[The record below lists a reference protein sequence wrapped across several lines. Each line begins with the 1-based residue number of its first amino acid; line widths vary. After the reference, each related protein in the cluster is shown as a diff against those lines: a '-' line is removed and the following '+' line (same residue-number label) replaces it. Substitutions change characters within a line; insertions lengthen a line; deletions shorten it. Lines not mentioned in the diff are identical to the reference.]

1 MLIRRQTTVLGMMI
15 FLLISACGPS
25 LTRPGST
32 ISPTADSVHSSVTPT
47 FVPSSGQETNQAVPS
62 ITPIAP
68 SESVK
73 VKEVQRCPVNNSTL
87 KLKPNEPLILKQAEG
102 STGGFWLLDSID
114 QVPKL
119 IPGTVPPASQ
129 IYRFQDIS
137 PDGRWIAFLSW
148 KNEEG
153 IDASLWIVAVDG
165 SVQKEILKVSRESL
179 AWWHTDRSIV
189 ISMNPRDD
197 LPPYS
202 IIVVDPFCGH
212 IEYLT
217 RSARGYS
224 YSDYSVL
231 GGEAYATLFDGQWKL
246 YHYDSASE
254 VVIMRWLAEEKWI
267 YQDELTRLSS
277 LKIRIYEEGSSL
289 LADVIVK
296 KPYGFDFAFG
306 VGILPET
313 PNLSYQDVMTQH
325 ILLPA
330 PNLETGLWQGITPS
344 VYLLERYD
352 PTGDSLVNPNP
363 RMLYSLDFANQAL
376 IDYCLDRKAAYP
388 PIVSISQKFL
398 AWTVYE
404 PPGSSGQITG
414 IEILNPITG
423 ERTRYPGEWEL
434 LGWVIVD

>member
-1 MLIRRQTTVLGMMI
+1 MLIRWQTTVLGITI
-15 FLLISACGPS
+15 FLLLSACGSS
-25 LTRPGST
+25 LTRPGAT
-32 ISPTADSVHSSVTPT
+32 ISPTADSVHSWVTPT
-47 FVPSSGQETNQAVPS
+47 FVSNSEQETKQPVPS
-62 ITPIAP
+62 ITPIAS
-68 SESVK
+68 SESI
-73 VKEVQRCPVNNSTL
+73 KEDQLCPVTNSTL
-87 KLKPNEPLILKQAEG
+87 KLKPNERLILKPAEG

-114 QVPKL
+114 QDPKL

-148 KNEEG
+148 KNEEQM
-153 IDASLWIVAVDG
+153 DASLRIAAVDG
-165 SVQKEILKVSRESL
+165 SVQKEILTVSRESI
-179 AWWHTDRSIV
+179 AWWHTDQSIV
-189 ISMNPRDD
+189 INTNPQND

-202 IIVVDPFCGH
+202 IIVVDPFGDQ
-212 IEYLT
+212 IAYLT

-224 YSDYSVL
+224 YSDYSVF

-246 YHYDSASE
+246 YHYDSESE
-254 VVIMRWLAEEKWI
+254 EVILQWLAEEEWI

-325 ILLPA
+325 ILLPE
-330 PNLETGLWQGITPS
+330 PNLEAGLWQGITPS

-352 PTGDSLVNPNP
+352 PTGDSLINPNP
-363 RMLYSLDFANQAL
+363 RMLYALDFANQTL
-376 IDYCLDRKAAYP
+376 IDYCLDRKASYP
-388 PIVSISQKFL
+388 PIASISREFL
-398 AWTVYE
+398 AWTVYD

-414 IEILNPITG
+414 IEILNLMTG
-423 ERTRYPGEWEL
+423 ERTRYLGGWDL